1 MAIEMIGEQVLVAA
15 APKEERTEGGIILS
29 ADVKTTASEPGIVM
43 ARGPTVNS
51 AIQKGCT
58 IYLDWSKG
66 LPVRMNGQNA
76 IIIHAENIKAVIS

>member
-29 ADVKTTASEPGIVM
+29 ADVKTTASEPGVVI
-43 ARGPTVNS
+43 ARGPTVNP

-66 LPVRMNGQNA
+66 LPVRMAGQNA
-76 IIIHAENIKAVIS
+76 IMIHAENIKAVVS

>member
-1 MAIEMIGEQVLVAA
+1 MAIQMIGEQVLVAA

-43 ARGPTVNS
+43 ATGPKVDE
-51 AIQKGCT
+51 AITKGCT

-66 LPVRMNGQNA
+66 LPVRMSGQNA

>member
-1 MAIEMIGEQVLVAA
+1 MAIQMIGEQVLVAA

-76 IIIHAENIKAVIS
+76 IIIHAENIKAIIS